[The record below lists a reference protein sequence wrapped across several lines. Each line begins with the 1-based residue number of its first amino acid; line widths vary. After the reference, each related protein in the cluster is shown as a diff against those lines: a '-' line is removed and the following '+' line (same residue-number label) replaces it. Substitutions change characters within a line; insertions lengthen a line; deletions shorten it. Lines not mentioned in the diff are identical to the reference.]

1 MIHYL
6 GIDPGEHAGLALI
19 AGPLRTE
26 PRRVDSDTIRM
37 PQAARDGLDLTAYI
51 KALHRLVRPDHA
63 AIEHPFLA
71 VREGVPDA
79 TTYETQL
86 RAVVMWRL
94 AIYQEWGIVAEL
106 PYPSTWQS
114 VVLREVP
121 GVGTKD
127 KSHLFCKGKFGHA
140 CGRSDEADALC
151 IAFWLST
158 RYSWPMQ
165 VTERNDRKDGIRRAM
180 AAAMAKKCPGPE
192 VLIMLEDLERAKHE
206 RRNK

>member
-6 GIDPGEHAGLALI
+6 AIDPGEHAGIALI

-26 PRRVDSDTIRM
+26 PRRVLSRSLAM
-37 PQAARDGLDLTAYI
+37 PKAARDGLDLVPYLD
-51 KALHRLVRPDHA
+51 ALQGLDRPDHA

-71 VREGVPDA
+71 IREGVPDA
-79 TTYETQL
+79 ATYETQL

-114 VVLREVP
+114 VVLHEVP

-127 KSHLFCKGKFGHA
+127 KSHLFCKGKFGYT

-165 VTERNDRKDGIRRAM
+165 VTQRNDGKDGTRRAM
-180 AAAMAKKCPGPE
+180 AAAMARKCPGPQ
-192 VLIMLEDLERAKHE
+192 VLTMLEDMEKARNERSGK
-206 RRNK
+206 